1 MGLGVGGG
9 EESAPNT
16 QLDTE
21 PSHPTTSLA
30 PLLPPSHTH
39 HLPKNITLRLCIS
52 HFLSTWN
59 SRVFEFGALLIIAN
73 LYPNTLLPGSLY
85 ALVRGFSAVLC
96 SPCVGRYVDSGDRLR
111 VVRVSIV
118 AQRVA
123 VVLSCGGLLAVKDGV
138 GGVVVMGVL
147 AVLACCEKLA
157 SVGNSIAVE
166 RDWVCFP
173 FPRWYSTCI
182 PKGRKIL
189 ELREWRH
196 SWPLGMDFSHGQFCF

>member
-9 EESAPNT
+9 EDSAPNT

-21 PSHPTTSLA
+21 PSHPIASLA

-39 HLPKNITLRLCIS
+39 KNITLRLYIS

-59 SRVFEFGALLIIAN
+59 SRVFEFGALLVIAN

-96 SPCVGRYVDSGDRLR
+96 SPRVGRYVDSGDRLR

-138 GGVVVMGVL
+138 GGVDKGWVGGVVVMGVL
-147 AVLACCEKLA
+147 AMLACCEKLA

-166 RDWVCFP
+166 RDWVCSP
-173 FPRWYSTCI
+173 FPRW
-182 PKGRKIL
+182 
-189 ELREWRH
+189 
-196 SWPLGMDFSHGQFCF
+196 